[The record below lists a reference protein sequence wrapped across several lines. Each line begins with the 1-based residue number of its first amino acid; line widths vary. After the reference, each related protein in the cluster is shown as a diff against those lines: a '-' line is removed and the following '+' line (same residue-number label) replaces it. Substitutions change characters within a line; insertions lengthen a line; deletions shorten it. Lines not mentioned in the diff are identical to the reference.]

1 MNSYPIDPAL
11 YEDPNFVFTP
21 SPVIPSVGP
30 GEGSSEVPEH
40 MQGVVGGE
48 ESEYYTGD
56 GAGHVE
62 DSTNQIP
69 EWLQ

>member
-1 MNSYPIDPAL
+1 MEIISGEFIELAL
-11 YEDPNFVFTP
+11 NYTLTALSPEQGGCFV
-21 SPVIPSVGP
+21 
-30 GEGSSEVPEH
+30 
-40 MQGVVGGE
+40 VVGGE
-48 ESEYYTGD
+48 ESEDYTGD